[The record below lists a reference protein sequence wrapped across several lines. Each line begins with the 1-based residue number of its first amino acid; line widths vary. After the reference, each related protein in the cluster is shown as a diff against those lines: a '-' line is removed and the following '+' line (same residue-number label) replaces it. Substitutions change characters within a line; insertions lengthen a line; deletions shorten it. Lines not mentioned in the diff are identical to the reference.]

1 MADTLSKSKRSQVM
15 AAVRS
20 SGNKATELKL
30 ISIFR
35 ANSISG
41 WRRGASLFGKPDFV
55 FKRERVAVFVDGCF
69 WHGCRLHYRMPRS
82 NRLYW
87 RRKKARNAAR
97 DRLVNQRLRDSG
109 WRVLR
114 IWAHALRSPE
124 LIARRII
131 SRLSP
136 ASKKCKNAAR
146 A

>member
-55 FKRERVAVFVDGCF
+55 F
-69 WHGCRLHYRMPRS
+69 
-82 NRLYW
+82 
-87 RRKKARNAAR
+87 
-97 DRLVNQRLRDSG
+97 
-109 WRVLR
+109 
-114 IWAHALRSPE
+114 
-124 LIARRII
+124 
-131 SRLSP
+131 
-136 ASKKCKNAAR
+136 
-146 A
+146 